1 MLIPSRSQR
10 SSRRN
15 PSYPLPCAMQGP
27 VWHAHGDSENGAE
40 GSTWER
46 AKGVVPAVLT
56 LAVGARITHPPR
68 IAIHSA
74 AYRRK
79 ACTSS

>member
-1 MLIPSRSQR
+1 MLFPLRSQR

-27 VWHAHGDSENGAE
+27 VWPAHSESENGVG
-40 GSTWER
+40 GSSWEQ
-46 AKGVVPAVLT
+46 AKGVVPAILT

-68 IAIHSA
+68 MAIHSA

-79 ACTSS
+79 A